1 MQKRLYN
8 KEPLNK
14 LVVVKKPIFTSSN
27 SYLNKIKRKY
37 KNKKAGFS
45 GTLDPFA
52 CGCLIVA
59 FGQYSKLF
67 KYLSK
72 TPKTY
77 KAVIWLG
84 VESDSFD
91 IENLTSINESK
102 ILDKQRIIKEIEKL
116 KGEIEYLPPKFSA
129 KKIDGKRAYDLARE
143 GIEFEMKK
151 SIMNI
156 IDTKFI
162 NYNHPF
168 VTFEASVSEGSYI
181 RSLAQIL
188 CKRLNTKGTL
198 SYLERLNEGKFFYEN
213 EKDLNPLDY
222 LDIPTINYF
231 GTKQWLFDGK
241 KISIDYLETKEDGKY
256 LIVFDDFFSIIE
268 IIAKEVSYLLNKV
281 LRWLHLNRMRKLIS
295 F

>member
-1 MQKRLYN
+1 MQTRLYN

-14 LVVVKKPIFTSSN
+14 LLVVKKPIFLSSN
-27 SYLNKIKRKY
+27 TYLNKIKRKY

-84 VESDSFD
+84 VQSESLD
-91 IENLTSINESK
+91 IENVNSIEESK
-102 ILDKQRIIKEIEKL
+102 RLDAVTIQNEIKKL
-116 KGEIEYLPPKFSA
+116 IGEIEYIPPKFSA

-143 GIEFEMKK
+143 GVDFEMKK

-156 IDTKFI
+156 VDTKFI

-168 VTFEASVSEGSYI
+168 ITFEASVSEGSYI

-188 CKRLNTKGTL
+188 CERLDVKGTL
-198 SYLERLNEGKFFYEN
+198 SYLERINEGKFYYEN

-222 LDIPTINYF
+222 LDIPHNNYK
-231 GTKQWLFDGK
+231 GTKEWLFNGK
-241 KISIDYLETKEDGKY
+241 KISIDFLENKEEGKY

-268 IIAKEVSYLLNKV
+268 IVGNDVNYLLNKV
-281 LRWLHLNRMRKLIS
+281 TL
-295 F
+295 